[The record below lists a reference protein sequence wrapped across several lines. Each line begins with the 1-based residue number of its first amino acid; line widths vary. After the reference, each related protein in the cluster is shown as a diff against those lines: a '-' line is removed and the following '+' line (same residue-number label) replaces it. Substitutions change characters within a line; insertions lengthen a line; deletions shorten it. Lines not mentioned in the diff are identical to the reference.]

1 MKPVVHFSPLAR
13 ISRYQRGASLLEGIA
28 YLGIAAIVVLGA
40 VSLLTGAFSS
50 AQSNRATEEVIS
62 IRTGVRK
69 LFMGQAGSYV
79 AGSLNATLISA
90 LVFPATISTAGG
102 AGAVLNGWGG
112 NVTVTGT
119 GATFTIQYT
128 AVPQAACINMISGS
142 SGWTNII
149 SGGGGITVFPAT
161 PAAAT
166 LECTVAGGAGNAI
179 TWTSN

>member
-1 MKPVVHFSPLAR
+1 MKHHVTPPRFCR
-13 ISRYQRGASLLEGIA
+13 TSRYQRGASLLEGIA

-50 AQSNRATEEVIS
+50 AQANRGVEEVIS

-69 LFMGQAGSYV
+69 LFMGQAGSYTN
-79 AGSLNATLISA
+79 AGLNGTLISA
-90 LVFPATISTAGG
+90 LVFPATISTVGG

-112 NVTVTGT
+112 NVTVTGG
-119 GATFTIQYT
+119 GATFTILYT

-149 SGGGGITVFPAT
+149 SGGPGINVFPAT
-161 PAAAT
+161 PDAALA
-166 LECTVAGGAGNAI
+166 ECTVAGAAGNPI